1 MGRGYQLIKKPVVT
15 AQPALRTNLTRV
27 LPYLQK
33 IHILPV
39 FACYSHSISVP
50 VIPGCSR
57 HSKDSCP
64 TAPWPPQ
71 PAPGQPAPGQ
81 LTLTAA
87 TEASPGSR
95 GCHTGSTPPVPN
107 CPRHA
112 KHALPGTA
120 QRRAQRSTR
129 VRSTDCCQA
138 HTGPHCLTC
147 SRTGRQCP
155 AAAAQLLRPE
165 CRHKKAPLRAPFSS

>member
-1 MGRGYQLIKKPVVT
+1 M
-15 AQPALRTNLTRV
+15 V

-71 PAPGQPAPGQ
+71 PAPGQPVPGQ

-107 CPRHA
+107 CPRPA

-120 QRRAQRSTR
+120 QHRAPRSTGHR
-129 VRSTDCCQA
+129 TAPGTAQHRGQEYRLLQGTHWAALPDMQPHGQAMPGCRSAAPQA
-138 HTGPHCLTC
+138 GVQAQKSAPQGALFKL
-147 SRTGRQCP
+147 SRKDLAISP
-155 AAAAQLLRPE
+155 
-165 CRHKKAPLRAPFSS
+165 